1 MMSDSSKEL
10 SVLIV
15 EDEPRLREL
24 LLRAVTSWGFAAT
37 GARSAEEALRLMQG
51 EPRRIV
57 IMDLNLPGEMNGID
71 GLEAMH
77 ERWPKT
83 VAIILTGFGDLEA
96 AKKAIH
102 LDVVDFLTKPCHLG
116 DLEVAMDRARR
127 RIAPPVKPTIA
138 PIEMMDSEEEK
149 APVAAPP
156 SEDAPRTLEEL
167 EREHILAALGR
178 HDGNRAATAAELGIS
193 LRTLYYRLGE
203 YQQKGYLK

>member
-1 MMSDSSKEL
+1 MSDTSKEL

-71 GLEAMH
+71 GLEAIH

-83 VAIILTGFGDLEA
+83 VALILTGFGDLEA

-127 RIAPPVKPTIA
+127 RIAPPVKPVIA
-138 PIEMMDSEEEK
+138 PIEVIESVHE
-149 APVAAPP
+149 APPP

-178 HDGNRAATAAELGIS
+178 HGGNRAATAAELGIS

-203 YQQKGYLK
+203 YQQKGYLKT